1 MKGKQDKF
9 IKLYEQHNEAF
20 GRFCR
25 ARAYGIMDVNDLMS
39 ETLLKAYESFEKLK
53 DETAFLGYLIGI
65 SKNVLNTKLRR
76 KKFKGGYTEKLAD
89 QIPSE
94 GISAD
99 TRLDIQFLYQCLN
112 DLPEIQKEAV
122 ILFEISGYS
131 IKEIAVIQN
140 AGESAVK
147 QRLKRGREKLGEL
160 MKNDELRSEPIS
172 GKSQI
177 LVSIFL

>member
-1 MKGKQDKF
+1 MEGKQDKF
-9 IKLYEQHNEAF
+9 IELYEQHNEAF

-25 ARAYGIMDVNDLMS
+25 ARAYGIMDASDLMS

-53 DETAFLGYLIGI
+53 NPNAFLGYLIGI
-65 SKNVLNTKLRR
+65 SKNILNSKLRR
-76 KKFKGGYTEKLAD
+76 RKFKGGYTEKLAN

-94 GISAD
+94 GVSAEM
-99 TRLDIQFLYQCLN
+99 RMDIQFLYQCLN
-112 DLPEIQKEAV
+112 ELPEQQKDAI

-131 IKEIAVIQN
+131 VKEIAIIQN

-147 QRLKRGREKLGEL
+147 QRLKRGREKLGEI